1 MPTAHS
7 ILTGLNLHHNVGD
20 SRSLRAWTL
29 PANTVDALLVENSNG
44 NNLIAIETSTTPGS
58 SVMVFGNTTDLP
70 DMSFRAETF
79 QVLLPLSTAS
89 AFNVLTNGGA
99 DSPLSVTTA
108 AASGPHTVRLSEA
121 WMRIDE
127 VSAAPTFAAGVGF
140 LYTLDVAG
148 TTRLRFMRDDG
159 STVDLDAAASAIGGT
174 TGATDNAVLRADGTG
189 GATAQSSAVTIDDTG
204 NITIGSTGNTI
215 SFSGAT
221 TFAIGGG
228 SHGTLGGSNSLAIGQ
243 AAQTGSSDA
252 VALGAAANVTGAAG
266 SALGRS
272 ATAAGSSVAVG
283 YQSSAVASS
292 VAIGRNA
299 TSTAAGQVVFGSLS
313 YPATALYLGD
323 GVTSVS
329 PDDSVITASGGS
341 GTNVVGAAVRL
352 AAGASTG
359 NAAAAVVVIQTGQV
373 GASGA
378 TAQTLRDRITVG
390 GGAAS
395 GDSFSVW
402 FGNGTTQAT
411 PPTNVNL
418 LGTDASS
425 ASPGSSLTVI
435 AGSNTSTGAAGSL
448 TLSGGGTTGA
458 GQGGSLSI
466 LGGISG
472 SGTGGSIT
480 LGTGNAT
487 TTTRATVNPT
497 GTLDLRLDH
506 SSNLP
511 VRMSNFTV
519 THTGTAAQTIAS
531 AVVASGNAA
540 WYQAWI
546 VWKRTTATTGY
557 ATATIFGGV
566 RNEAGTTDEIAGAT
580 ITGTIGTRE
589 GAALT
594 DTVNC
599 QIVADNA
606 SDEIRLQLTKS
617 NTNDYT
623 VHVYLLYFTG

>member
-7 ILTGLNLHHNVGD
+7 ILTGLNLHHNIGD
-20 SRSLRAWTL
+20 SRALRAWTL
-29 PANTVDALLVENSNG
+29 PANTVDALLIENSNG

-70 DMSFRAETF
+70 DMSFRADTF
-79 QVLLPLSTAS
+79 QVLVPLSTAS

-140 LYTLDVAG
+140 LYTIDVAG

-174 TGATDNAVLRADGTG
+174 TGTTDNAVLRADGTG
-189 GATAQSSAVTIDDTG
+189 GSTAQGSVVTIDDTG
-204 NITIGSTGNTI
+204 NVSIGSTGNTI
-215 SFSGAT
+215 SFAAT

-228 SHGTLGGSNSLAIGQ
+228 SHGTLAGSNSTVIGQ

-252 VALGAAANVTGAAG
+252 LAVGASANATGAAATVV
-266 SALGRS
+266 GRLAS
-272 ATAAGSSVAVG
+272 GAGSSVALG
-283 YQSSAVASS
+283 YGTSAVASS
-292 VAIGRNA
+292 IAIGRDA
-299 TSTAAGQVVFGSLS
+299 TASSAAQVVIGSSTFPMTSFVFGNGITNAS
-313 YPATALYLGD
+313 PAN
-323 GVTSVS
+323 V
-329 PDDSVITASGGS
+329 VIGATGSGGS
-341 GTNVVGAAVRL
+341 NVNGSTVRL
-352 AAGASTG
+352 ASGIASGTASTTY
-359 NAAAAVVVIQTGQV
+359 VVLQTGQLTV
-373 GASGA
+373 SGS
-378 TAQTLRDRITVG
+378 TPQTLRDRITVG
-390 GGAAS
+390 QGAAS

-402 FGNGTTQAT
+402 FGNGLTQAT

-425 ASPGSSLTVI
+425 ASPGTSITVT
-435 AGSNTSTGAAGSL
+435 AGSNTSTGAGGSL
-448 TLSGGGTTGA
+448 TLGGGGTTGA
-458 GQGGSLSI
+458 GSGGTLSL

-506 SSNLP
+506 TSNAP

-531 AVVASGNAA
+531 ASVASGNAA

-589 GAALT
+589 GQALT

-599 QIVADNA
+599 QIVADDA
-606 SDEIRLQLTKS
+606 SDQIRLQLTKS

-623 VHVYLLYFTG
+623 VHVFLLYFTG